1 VPPTAP
7 TGPTTRKPVTS
18 GNNRLSNHDPEAISI
33 ARSSESPIIDI

>member
-7 TGPTTRKPVTS
+7 TCPTTRKPVTP

-33 ARSSESPIIDI
+33 ARPSESPIIDI